1 MNVEELKSLCR
12 IFPATTESLQGA
24 PSNVLVYAVGGKT
37 IAYFKTSEPE
47 KWRFSIRVSP
57 DRFLELTGVPG
68 VKPARY
74 MGRFHWVTI
83 VDVNAFPA
91 DYLTELLECSYRKA
105 LESLSKAARRAI
117 AEADPGL
124 VYPGSN
130 SPSA

>member
-12 IFPATTESLQGA
+12 SFTAATETLQGA

-37 IAYFKTSEPE
+37 YAYFKTSEPE
-47 KWRFSIRVSP
+47 QWRFSFKVSP
-57 DRFLELTGVPG
+57 DRFLELTEIPG

-91 DYLTELLECSYRKA
+91 AYLTELLECSYRKA

-117 AEADPGL
+117 AEADAGL
-124 VYPGSN
+124 MYPGSN